1 MARSLGPRW
10 NGYMD
15 GVAVRS
21 GTGDIFNKSKAA
33 GIQVDSAASYAL
45 KFNSNGTV
53 RTLVDLALAQTLT
66 NKTLT
71 APVLGGS
78 VTGVYTLAGTPTI
91 TSPAITGGT
100 ISAAT
105 FSANIEN
112 DTKVL
117 AASATFTTNSVLA
130 SLTGL
135 SWTLVTGATYQYD
148 IDLYTTQTTNGG
160 LNLAFKLT
168 TAVLASIV
176 GSPSQAV
183 TGTAS
188 QLAQVTNTADQS
200 SFVNNK
206 TAAYTRTSVSGT
218 FVVTTGGTFALQA
231 AQNTSNSDTTTIA
244 LGSYARV
251 TRVL

>member
-1 MARSLGPRW
+1 MAGNRGPRW
-10 NGYMD
+10 NGYVD
-15 GVAVRS
+15 GIAVRS
-21 GTGDIFNKSKAA
+21 GTSDIFNKSKAA
-33 GIQVDSAASYAL
+33 GIQVDSGASYQL
-45 KFNSNGTV
+45 KYNANGSV
-53 RTLVDLALAQTLT
+53 LTLADTSTAQTFT
-66 NKTLT
+66 NKTF
-71 APVLGGS
+71 
-78 VTGVYTLAGTPTI
+78 
-91 TSPAITGGT
+91 TSPTVSGGT
-100 ISAAT
+100 ITGST
-105 FSANIEN
+105 LSANIES

-117 AASATFTTNSVLA
+117 AANATFTSNSVLTG
-130 SLTGL
+130 LTGL
-135 SWTLVTGATYQYD
+135 SWTLVSGATYNFD

-168 TAVLASIV
+168 TAVLASMQA
-176 GSPSQAV
+176 SPSQGV
-183 TGTAS
+183 TSTFS

-231 AQNTSNSDTTTIA
+231 AQNTSNTDTTTIA